1 MDGNVAKSFLYVD
14 GETKLKTFDELY
26 EDFFKMIQN
35 EKWKLLRKYS
45 GKLDAAEV
53 EQQFIIELW
62 NAYTQYDIER
72 GVCVST
78 YIFNKFKKA
87 RRDLLFANIISKK
100 SQFEKDNITYMQATK
115 HNNEQDDENHFSN
128 REFTEDSTYM
138 QYKEIQPDLLLE
150 RNELFESLLNLCEH
164 DYQKDLLLVIV
175 DRKNYTVADYAEKWN
190 ISRMAANKRAIV
202 LTKKLKEFLGE
213 DIYD

>member
-128 REFTEDSTYM
+128 REFTEDGTYM

>member
-1 MDGNVAKSFLYVD
+1 MDCNVAKSFLYVN

-35 EKWKLLRKYS
+35 EKWKLLKKYS

-62 NAYTQYDIER
+62 NAYVQYDIER

-87 RRDLLFANIISKK
+87 RRDLLFANILSKK

-128 REFTEDSTYM
+128 REFSEDSTYM
-138 QYKEIQPDLLLE
+138 QYKEIQPDLLFE
-150 RNELFESLLNLCEH
+150 RNELFESLLNLCEY

>member
-1 MDGNVAKSFLYVD
+1 MDGNIAKSFLYVN

-35 EKWKLLRKYS
+35 EKWKLLKKYG

-62 NAYTQYDIER
+62 NAYAQYDIER

-87 RRDLLFANIISKK
+87 RRDLLFTNILSKK